1 MYNVIYNYHII
12 ITITISTVMMV
23 TVILTR
29 RQAALLSEKKQNPE
43 EEKTTQVW
51 ESIYQIYIS
60 LSNTQAWDLWI
71 KQSKGNHSWGVHKSE
86 KKKKLIF
93 KNYTERE
100 VKHVRI

>member
-1 MYNVIYNYHII
+1 MYNVIYDYHITI
-12 ITITISTVMMV
+12 AITISTAMMV

-51 ESIYQIYIS
+51 ECIYQIYIS

-71 KQSKGNHSWGVHKSE
+71 KQRAKATILGGCPSQKKEETNFQKLHWKGG
-86 KKKKLIF
+86 
-93 KNYTERE
+93 
-100 VKHVRI
+100 

>member
-1 MYNVIYNYHII
+1 MYNVIYDYHIT
-12 ITITISTVMMV
+12 ITITISTAMMV

-60 LSNTQAWDLWI
+60 LSNTQA
-71 KQSKGNHSWGVHKSE
+71 
-86 KKKKLIF
+86 
-93 KNYTERE
+93 
-100 VKHVRI
+100 

>member
-1 MYNVIYNYHII
+1 MIYNSHNYISHNVMYNVIYNYHII

-60 LSNTQAWDLWI
+60 LSNTQA
-71 KQSKGNHSWGVHKSE
+71 
-86 KKKKLIF
+86 
-93 KNYTERE
+93 
-100 VKHVRI
+100 